1 MGDFEAGG
9 EEASGIA
16 ELGDWG
22 AWKVNGVEWQAEASE
37 IVNGVAG
44 DTTVEVEP
52 AGWVAEGEANAG
64 AARVE
69 VMEEKAGGG
78 GAAAVN
84 LKLGAAVE
92 KLNVRVVF

>member
-9 EEASGIA
+9 EDASGIA

-52 AGWVAEGEANAG
+52 AGGGAEGEANAG

-84 LKLGAAVE
+84 LKPGAAVE

>member
-1 MGDFEAGG
+1 
-9 EEASGIA
+9 
-16 ELGDWG
+16 
-22 AWKVNGVEWQAEASE
+22 VNGVEWQAEASE

-44 DTTVEVEP
+44 DTAVEVEP

-84 LKLGAAVE
+84 LKPGAAVE

>member
-9 EEASGIA
+9 EDASGIA

-22 AWKVNGVEWQAEASE
+22 AWKVNGVEWQAEASD

-44 DTTVEVEP
+44 DAAVEVEP

-84 LKLGAAVE
+84 LKPDAAVE
-92 KLNVRVVF
+92 KLDVRVVF

>member
-9 EEASGIA
+9 EDASGIA

-44 DTTVEVEP
+44 DTAVEVEP

-84 LKLGAAVE
+84 LKPGAAVE